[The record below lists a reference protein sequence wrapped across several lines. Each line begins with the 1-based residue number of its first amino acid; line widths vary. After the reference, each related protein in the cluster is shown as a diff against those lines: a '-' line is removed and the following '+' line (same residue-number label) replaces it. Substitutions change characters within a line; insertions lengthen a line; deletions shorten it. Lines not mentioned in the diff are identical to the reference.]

1 MPSKTTP
8 RGRARVDSVA
18 PDAESAAGLLR
29 MANMFCDAKA
39 LITAA
44 ELNLFGLLHESPCT
58 VEEIRDR
65 LDLNGRGLGDLLN
78 LLVGIGV
85 LDKTD
90 DRYANTA
97 AVDRYLV
104 PGPDYLGGFLIGAG
118 AGLYPA
124 YGRLAEALRTG
135 KPQATGSFDSML
147 DDEKATGNFV
157 RMMDGLSQGL
167 VDELVSAIDWS
178 GVGTVLD
185 LGGCR
190 GNVVGH
196 LVRAHRSLTG
206 TVLDLPPLQPF
217 FAEHMAALGVADRT
231 SFVPGDVF
239 ATKLPTADV
248 MMYGHVLSDWSPDE
262 RAVLLRRAGEALS
275 SGGRLLVYDRMLG
288 VGRNEVENLVAS
300 LNMLLMTEGGSEYSV
315 DELASQAADARLRL
329 VGQQPLGDYDTLV
342 ILVKD

>member
-1 MPSKTTP
+1 MPSKTTLH
-8 RGRARVDSVA
+8 GRARVDSVT
-18 PDAESAAGLLR
+18 PDAASAAGLLR

-44 ELNLFGLLHESPCT
+44 ELNLFGVLHGSPCSA
-58 VEEIRDR
+58 EEIRAR
-65 LDLNGRGLGDLLN
+65 LGLHGRGLADLLN

-85 LDKTD
+85 LDKAD
-90 DRYANTA
+90 GRYANTD

-118 AGLYPA
+118 VGLYPA
-124 YGRLAEALRTG
+124 YGKLADALRTG
-135 KPQATGSFDSML
+135 KPQTAGTFDSML

-167 VDELVSAIDWS
+167 VDQLVDGVDWS
-178 GVGTVLD
+178 GVDGVLD

-217 FAEHMAALGVADRT
+217 FDEHMAALGVSGATR
-231 SFVPGDVF
+231 FIPGDIF
-239 ATKLPTADV
+239 STRLPAADV
-248 MMYGHVLSDWSPDE
+248 MIYGHVLSDWSPDD
-262 RAVLLRRAGEALS
+262 RATLLRRAGDALAP
-275 SGGRLLVYDRMLG
+275 GGRLLVYDRMLG

-300 LNMLLMTEGGSEYSV
+300 LNMLLMTEGEYTV
-315 DELASQAADARLRL
+315 AELAEQAAGANLDL
-329 VGQQPLGDYDTLV
+329 VGHQPLGDYDTLASFV
-342 ILVKD
+342 RS

>member
-1 MPSKTTP
+1 MPTTH

-18 PDAESAAGLLR
+18 PDANSAAGLLR

-65 LDLNGRGLGDLLN
+65 LSLHGRGLSDLLD

-85 LDKTD
+85 LDKAD
-90 DRYANTA
+90 RRYANTA

-104 PGPDYLGGFLIGAG
+104 PGPEYLGGFLVGAG
-118 AGLYPA
+118 VGLYPA

-135 KPQATGSFDSML
+135 KPQAAGSFDSML
-147 DDEKATGNFV
+147 DDPKATGNFV

-167 VDELVSAIDWS
+167 VDELVRAIDWA
-178 GVGTVLD
+178 GVRSVLD

-206 TVLDLPPLQPF
+206 TVLDLPALQPF
-217 FAEHMAALGVADRT
+217 FDEHMAALGVADRT

-239 ATKLPTADV
+239 STPLPSAEV
-248 MMYGHVLSDWSPDE
+248 MIYGHVLSDWSPDE
-262 RAVLLRRAGEALS
+262 RTTLLRRAGEALPA
-275 SGGRLLVYDRMLG
+275 GGRLLVYDRMLG

-315 DELASQAADARLRL
+315 ADLAEQAAGLRL
-329 VGQQPLGDYDTLV
+329 LGQQPLGDYDTLAV
-342 ILVKD
+342 FVKD